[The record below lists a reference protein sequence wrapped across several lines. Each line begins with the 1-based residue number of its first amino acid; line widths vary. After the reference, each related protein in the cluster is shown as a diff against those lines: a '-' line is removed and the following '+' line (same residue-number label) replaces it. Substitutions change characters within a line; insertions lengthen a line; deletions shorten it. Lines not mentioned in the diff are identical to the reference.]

1 MHSAFY
7 LLIGF
12 GTFVLVVGGVIAA
25 YALYH
30 APEGYEDEEGFI
42 GQTKG
47 DEILLKEFGHGQHY
61 AGGHGS
67 MDLAA

>member
-1 MHSAFY
+1 MQSAFY
-7 LLIGF
+7 LLLGF
-12 GTFVLVVGGVIAA
+12 GTFVLVVGGIIAA
-25 YALYH
+25 YALHH
-30 APEGYEDEEGFI
+30 APEGYEDEEGFV

-47 DEILLKEFGHGQHY
+47 DEILLKEFGHTHHY